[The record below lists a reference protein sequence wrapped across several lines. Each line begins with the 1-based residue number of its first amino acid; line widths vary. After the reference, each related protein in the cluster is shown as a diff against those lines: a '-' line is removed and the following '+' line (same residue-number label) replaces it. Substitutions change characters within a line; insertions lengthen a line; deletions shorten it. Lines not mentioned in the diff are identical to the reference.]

1 MRFKVKVTNLKM
13 LLFFIKVKLVPN
25 NIATIEF
32 NKDRE
37 LKFGTIAH
45 SNNLNFLYD
54 FLKF

>member
-1 MRFKVKVTNLKM
+1 M
-13 LLFFIKVKLVPN
+13 LFFFIKVKLVPN
-25 NIATIEF
+25 NIATIEY

-54 FLKF
+54 FF